1 MAKKKTV
8 KKTVNKRKTTKTAKP
23 AFSMSKMKVDNQ
35 SLMLL
40 AIALVVVVIAA
51 LFVARLTRSKNG
63 SLGTAD
69 QAGKSE
75 SEIIVPKNVT
85 QCPKNFYEKTGNT
98 YKVDATQQPKTEICQ
113 YYKTI
118 KADKE
123 STHNLQYN
131 NEVVAC
137 RFFKENGETM
147 IGETKYIH
155 LGYEKKACSQGMYKK
170 N

>member
-8 KKTVNKRKTTKTAKP
+8 KKTVNKRRKTKVTKP
-23 AFSMSKMKVDNQ
+23 AINMSKIKMGNQ
-35 SLMLL
+35 NLMLL
-40 AIALVVVVIAA
+40 AIALIIVVIAA

-69 QAGKSE
+69 QAGKIE
-75 SEIIVPKNVT
+75 SEIIVPKGVS
-85 QCPKNFYEKTGNT
+85 QCPKNFYDKTGNT
-98 YKVDATQQPKTEICQ
+98 YKVDATQQPKTAICQ

-118 KADKE
+118 KGDRE
-123 STHNLQYN
+123 SIHNLQYN

>member
-1 MAKKKTV
+1 MAKKKTI
-8 KKTVNKRKTTKTAKP
+8 KKTANKRKTAKTARRT
-23 AFSMSKMKVDNQ
+23 ASRSKFKVDNQ
-35 SLMLL
+35 NLILL

-51 LFVARLTRSKNG
+51 LFVARLTKGKTG
-63 SLGTAD
+63 SQET
-69 QAGKSE
+69 AGKTE
-75 SEIIVPKNVT
+75 SGIIVPKGIA
-85 QCPKNFYEKTGNT
+85 QCPKSFYEKTGSA
-98 YKVDATQQPKTEICQ
+98 YKVDANKYPRAEICQ

-118 KADKE
+118 KGDKGGL
-123 STHNLQYN
+123 HNLQYN

>member
-8 KKTVNKRKTTKTAKP
+8 KKTVNKRKTTKTAKQS
-23 AFSMSKMKVDNQ
+23 FNLSKLKVDNQ

-40 AIALVVVVIAA
+40 AIALIVVVIAA
-51 LFVARLTRSKNG
+51 LFVARLTRGKTDSEG
-63 SLGTAD
+63 AMD
-69 QAGKSE
+69 QTGKSE
-75 SEIIVPKNVT
+75 SGITVPKGVA

-98 YKVDATQQPKTEICQ
+98 YKVDANKQPKTEICQ
-113 YYKTI
+113 YYRTV
-118 KADKE
+118 KAGRE
-123 STHNLQYN
+123 SIHNLQYN